1 MHSPGLGA
9 EKRGESKCHFPCR
22 SKIPAGFGL
31 DLQSSIAII
40 TKILYLFKP
49 LPAEDEP
56 VQVVLL
62 AAGEA
67 TRLRP
72 LTLSTPKCLL
82 PLADGKTI
90 LDLTLENL
98 KWAGLKQVVLVTGF
112 EADQIR
118 KHISARHADLAVEWI
133 HNDLFSSTNN
143 SHSLWM
149 AGRAVKGPFILLDA
163 DILFDR
169 RIIPLLLGLHQEDAL
184 AVRTAGGWSEEDMK
198 VRLDGDGNVG
208 RIGKDIRVDRATGE
222 SIGIE
227 KFGGPFGK
235 ALFEK
240 LEHRIRSQNGSR
252 EFYEASF
259 QAVIEEGL
267 PLFGLDIS
275 PLPCMEIDTVE
286 DYEKARAG
294 LNNRPGGE

>member
-1 MHSPGLGA
+1 
-9 EKRGESKCHFPCR
+9 
-22 SKIPAGFGL
+22 
-31 DLQSSIAII
+31 
-40 TKILYLFKP
+40 
-49 LPAEDEP
+49 

-72 LTLSTPKCLL
+72 LTESLPKSLL
-82 PLADGKTI
+82 PIADGKTI
-90 LDLTLENL
+90 LDFTLDNL
-98 KWAGLKQVVLVTGF
+98 RWAGLKQVILVTGF

-118 KHISARHADLAVEWI
+118 RHVSVRHPGLSVEWI
-133 HNDLFSSTNN
+133 HNERFSSTNN
-143 SHSLWM
+143 SHSLWL
-149 AGRAVKGPFILLDA
+149 ARQSVKGPFILLDA

-169 RIIPLLLGLHQEDAL
+169 RILPLLLGLRPEDVL

-198 VRLDGDGNVG
+198 VRLDEHGNVR
-208 RIGKDIRVDRATGE
+208 RIGKDIRVDHATGE

-240 LEHRIRSQNGSR
+240 LEHRIKSQNGSR

-259 QAVIEEGL
+259 QAVIEAGL
-267 PLFGLDIS
+267 HLHGFDIS

-286 DYEKARAG
+286 DYEKARADM
-294 LNNRPGGE
+294 NQFGGASSVR